1 MARLPLV
8 IYPDDILIR
17 KSADV
22 TEIDQDIV
30 DFVENMRET
39 MYASNGIGLAAPQ
52 VARNIRVITMDVEPD
67 TNGKAFMHLINPVIL
82 DSYGKTTYDEGCLS
96 FPGLVA
102 EVRRKKQLHV
112 QAYDIHGKLIDF
124 EADGLLAICM
134 QHELDH
140 LNGVTFVDRLS
151 PVQKTLVVRDYLR
164 RREEELEDKQM
175 ADILRVHGVT
185 SEREAAEAGDAVLK
199 QSVGGPRL

>member
-8 IYPDDILIR
+8 IYPDEILLR

-30 DFVENMRET
+30 DFVEAMRET

-52 VARNIRVITMDVEPD
+52 VARNIRIMTVDVEPD
-67 TNGKAFMHLINPVIL
+67 KGGSAFMHLINPVIVE
-82 DSYGKTTYDEGCLS
+82 SYGKTSYDEGCLS

-102 EVRRKKQLHV
+102 EVKRRKQLHV
-112 QAYDIHGKLIDF
+112 QAYDVHGKLLDF
-124 EADGLLAICM
+124 EADGLLAICL

-151 PVQKTLVVRDYLR
+151 PVQKTLVVRDYLK
-164 RREEELEDKQM
+164 RREEEKEDEQLAEIM
-175 ADILRVHGVT
+175 RVHGVA
-185 SEREAAEAGDAVLK
+185 SAKEAAEAGDAVLRSAHG
-199 QSVGGPRL
+199 QRI

>member
-8 IYPDDILIR
+8 IYPDEILTR
-17 KSADV
+17 PSAEV

-30 DFVENMRET
+30 DFVANMRET

-52 VARNIRVITMDVEPD
+52 VARNIRIMTIDVDPD
-67 TNGKAFMHLINPVIL
+67 QGGKTFMHLINPIIVEGH
-82 DSYGKTTYDEGCLS
+82 GKTSYDEGCLS

-102 EVRRKKQLHV
+102 EVRRKKTIHV
-112 QAYDIHGKLIDF
+112 QGYDIDGRLLDF
-124 EADGLLAICM
+124 EADGLLAICF

-151 PVQKTLVVRDYLR
+151 PVQKTLVVRDYLK
-164 RREEELEDKQM
+164 RREEDKEDQQI
-175 ADILRVHGVT
+175 ADILRMHGVA
-185 SEREAAEAGDAVLK
+185 SEREAAEAGEAVLK
-199 QSVGGPRL
+199 TGVRS

>member
-17 KSADV
+17 RSSDV
-22 TEIDQDIV
+22 TEIDQALV
-30 DFVENMRET
+30 EFVNDMRET

-52 VARNIRVITMDVEPD
+52 VARNIRVMTIDVEPD
-67 TNGKAFMHLINPVIL
+67 KGGQTFMHLINPVIVEAH
-82 DSYGKTTYDEGCLS
+82 GKTTYEEGCLS

-102 EVRRKKQLHV
+102 DVKRKKQLHV
-112 QAYDIHGKLIDF
+112 QAYDLSGRLLDF
-124 EADGLLAICM
+124 EADGLLSICF

-151 PVQKTLVVRDYLR
+151 PVQKTLVVRDYLKR
-164 RREEELEDKQM
+164 RADEQEDDAL
-175 ADILRVHGVT
+175 ADILRVHGVA
-185 SEREAAEAGDAVLK
+185 SEKEAAEAGEAVLV
-199 QSVGGPRL
+199 SRL